1 LNHVETPSEFQGVH
15 SFSYLHAAP
24 KVTLD
29 DVGVLVQFN
38 DVAARGLN
46 AGGQTGDDPHPVRGS
61 HGEDESLRPVVAY
74 RDVIIWRSI

>member
-46 AGGQTGDDPHPVRGS
+46 AGGQTGDDPHPVRDRTVRMS
-61 HGEDESLRPVVAY
+61 PFDQSSLP
-74 RDVIIWRSI
+74 

>member
-46 AGGQTGDDPHPVRGS
+46 AGGQTGDDPTGPGIAR
-61 HGEDESLRPVVAY
+61 
-74 RDVIIWRSI
+74 